1 MFVLIK
7 LMREKEYEK
16 DMVWKRFKN
25 GVLFEKIMKKIKNY
39 DKIKF
44 FLYVSKMNF
53 RNVKFCKILK
63 IFVGILWVVW
73 LWINWLMGGLSV
85 WFNFFFVVDRC

>member
-44 FLYVSKMNF
+44 F
-53 RNVKFCKILK
+53 
-63 IFVGILWVVW
+63 
-73 LWINWLMGGLSV
+73 
-85 WFNFFFVVDRC
+85 